1 MATKTPWAILLCKF
15 KDDVIDLKSFR
26 NAAKRFPFDQFGNSA
41 RAILARRFDMQRP
54 VSMKELIR
62 NISEPGQVLQNEVA
76 LFTAPDIENV
86 VTYWQDISYGELD
99 LSGSEVFGWLTL
111 DQNRSDYTIRD
122 SFLEIW
128 GKKAAAD
135 AGIDLSRFYG
145 VVVFL
150 NDATDLYGKS
160 KFVAADIAS
169 NFSQILQE
177 VGHGYDLE
185 HSRSVANPTDYQDPF
200 CIMSGLTFG
209 GANPT
214 FQGRFGQ
221 SGPGLCSPYVFQ
233 AGWLAESRITRVP
246 TNGSSPVA
254 TDLVLSPLSERSP
267 AHPQVAMFDLTVPQP
282 YKYFVEYRSGGWDR
296 GLNQTAVVI
305 HQLRP
310 DKVAY
315 YAGSIATSTGFSGGG
330 FEGGTVTLP
339 GGPYADPQFNLSVQ
353 VLSLLEDRAVNIRI
367 APK

>member
-1 MATKTPWAILLCKF
+1 MSTKTPWAILLCRF
-15 KDDVIDLKSFR
+15 KDDVINLKSFR
-26 NAAKRFPFDQFGNSA
+26 DAARRFPFDQFANSA
-41 RAILARRFDMQRP
+41 RAILAHRFDMQRP
-54 VSMKELIR
+54 ISMKELIR
-62 NISEPGQVLQNEVA
+62 NISEPGRVLQNAAA

-86 VTYWQDISYGELD
+86 VTYWQDFSYGQLD
-99 LSGSEVFGWLTL
+99 LTGSEVFGWFTL
-111 DQNRSDYTIRD
+111 DHNRAEHTNRD
-122 SFLEIW
+122 VPLVEW
-128 GKKAAAD
+128 AKKAATD
-135 AGIDLSRFYG
+135 RGIDLSIFYG

-150 NDATDLYGKS
+150 NTATDLYGSLKL
-160 KFVAADIAS
+160 VVCDIAS
-169 NFSQILQE
+169 NFSEILQE
-177 VGHGYDLE
+177 VGHGYGLE
-185 HSRSVANPTDYQDPF
+185 HSRSVASPMDYQDPF
-200 CIMSGLTFG
+200 CIMSGLIFG

-233 AGWLAESRITRVP
+233 AGWLPESRIVRVP

-254 TDLVLSPLSERSP
+254 TELVLSPLSERNP

-315 YAGSIATSTGFSGGG
+315 YAGSVATSTGFSGGG

-339 GGPYADPQFNLSVQ
+339 GGPYADSQFNLSVQ
-353 VLSLLEDRAVNIRI
+353 VLSLLDDGAVNIRI